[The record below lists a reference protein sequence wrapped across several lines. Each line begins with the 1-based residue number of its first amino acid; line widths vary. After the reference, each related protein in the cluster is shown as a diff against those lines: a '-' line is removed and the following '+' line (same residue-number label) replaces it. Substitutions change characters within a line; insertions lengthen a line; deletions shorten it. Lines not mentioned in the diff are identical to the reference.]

1 MSSKFFIAL
10 RKSSRQT
17 FFVNDEYVGSN
28 YNLIFT
34 IKKVID
40 GEFWLWL
47 LQNK

>member
-17 FFVNDEYVGSN
+17 FFVNDEYIGSN